1 MNVNALDV
9 KGFVLLLLSRLLGE
23 EEEDSNVDDNGGKRE
38 FVESIGNRSE

>member
-23 EEEDSNVDDNGGKRE
+23 EDNSNDDGDEGKRE